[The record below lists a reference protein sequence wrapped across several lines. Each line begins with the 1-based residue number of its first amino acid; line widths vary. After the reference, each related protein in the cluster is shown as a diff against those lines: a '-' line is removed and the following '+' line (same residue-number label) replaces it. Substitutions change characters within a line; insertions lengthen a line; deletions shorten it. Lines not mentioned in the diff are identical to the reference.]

1 MVLEPYE
8 SCVLVF
14 GQEIPSDL
22 PVRKPLSMLKP
33 MLEING
39 PWQISLATA
48 KEYPDFKN
56 RRETAVL
63 YDISIERPNFSG
75 TVRYETAVEVQTE
88 TGQEHVLLLE
98 EANEAVEVWVN
109 DTYAGIRLCPPYR
122 FPVGELL
129 VTGRNTLRIEVTNTL
144 ENQMRGKV
152 SPVTSILHAS
162 GFTLPVGLTGK
173 VEIYSADAG

>member
-1 MVLEPYE
+1 MKP
-8 SCVLVF
+8 
-14 GQEIPSDL
+14 
-22 PVRKPLSMLKP
+22 PLSADRAGKSTCCFWKKP
-33 MLEING
+33 R
-39 PWQISLATA
+39 
-48 KEYPDFKN
+48 N
-56 RRETAVL
+56 RRGL
-63 YDISIERPNFSG
+63 G
-75 TVRYETAVEVQTE
+75 
-88 TGQEHVLLLE
+88 H
-98 EANEAVEVWVN
+98 

>member
-1 MVLEPYE
+1 
-8 SCVLVF
+8 
-14 GQEIPSDL
+14 
-22 PVRKPLSMLKP
+22 
-33 MLEING
+33 
-39 PWQISLATA
+39 
-48 KEYPDFKN
+48 
-56 RRETAVL
+56 
-63 YDISIERPNFSG
+63 
-75 TVRYETAVEVQTE
+75 VQTE